1 MWLDKADVDKANQ
14 KMLIHNTMVS
24 WDVCGVSAQLHI
36 CRLYT
41 WSQPDDLQYSG
52 GSPDGDGCDTL
63 LIGLWKWKNTV
74 LYFLISFHMNKN
86 IWAKFLNSGNFFT
99 LSDRSDETLHSGP
112 WKREKLC
119 LQTEKHVDMTDS
131 QPAVRPSNIR
141 TGKRQISEFCF
152 RCLWNMAVRSLWLV
166 DVWFQAWWQ
175 NPERPSLMW
184 WRKHQNHDWSPPRIR
199 RRRRWGGHCMMMRCW
214 PLKLNRAAGLWG
226 RSFRKRALITT
237 ETRSALQQRPTPVFL
252 GRH

>member
-1 MWLDKADVDKANQ
+1 MSVESQLSCIYADCILGLSPMTCSTLVAAL
-14 KMLIHNTMVS
+14 MEMAVTPCSL
-24 WDVCGVSAQLHI
+24 VCGNGN
-36 CRLYT
+36 R
-41 WSQPDDLQYSG
+41 
-52 GSPDGDGCDTL
+52 
-63 LIGLWKWKNTV
+63 V

-86 IWAKFLNSGNFFT
+86 IWTKFLNSGNFFT

-131 QPAVRPSNIR
+131 QPAVRPSDIR

-152 RCLWNMAVRSLWLV
+152 RCLWNMAVRSFWLV

-184 WRKHQNHDWSPPRIR
+184 WRKHQNHDWLPPRIR

-226 RSFRKRALITT
+226 SRSFMKRALITT

-252 GRH
+252 GTH